1 MIKNIFLVL
10 IFLSIFFFIFF
21 VISTYMSDKNIK
33 KINTNRTSVY
43 KKIEENISNLPL
55 LTNDTKDVIEFNSGY
70 RNDNNKIKRN
80 FWELFKKH
88 D

>member
-1 MIKNIFLVL
+1 
-10 IFLSIFFFIFF
+10 
-21 VISTYMSDKNIK
+21 MSDKNIK
-33 KINTNRTSVY
+33 NINTNRTSVY
-43 KKIEENISNLPL
+43 KKIESNISNLPL

>member
-1 MIKNIFLVL
+1 MIKNIFSVL
-10 IFLSIFFFIFF
+10 IFLSICFFIFF

-33 KINTNRTSVY
+33 KINTNRTNVY

-55 LTNDTKDVIEFNSGY
+55 LTNDTKDVMEFNSGY

-80 FWELFKKH
+80 FWELFKKN

>member
-1 MIKNIFLVL
+1 MIKNIFSVL
-10 IFLSIFFFIFF
+10 IFLSICFFIFF

-33 KINTNRTSVY
+33 NINTNRTSVY
-43 KKIEENISNLPL
+43 KKIESNISNLPQ

>member
-1 MIKNIFLVL
+1 
-10 IFLSIFFFIFF
+10 
-21 VISTYMSDKNIK
+21 MSDKNIK
-33 KINTNRTSVY
+33 KINSNRTSVY

-55 LTNDTKDVIEFNSGY
+55 LTNDTKNVIEFNSGY

-80 FWELFKKH
+80 FRELFKKN

>member
-1 MIKNIFLVL
+1 MIKNIFSVL
-10 IFLSIFFFIFF
+10 IFLSICFFIFF

-33 KINTNRTSVY
+33 KINANRTNVY
-43 KKIEENISNLPL
+43 KKIEGNISNLPQ

>member
-1 MIKNIFLVL
+1 MIKNIFSVL
-10 IFLSIFFFIFF
+10 IFLFICFFIFF
-21 VISTYMSDKNIK
+21 VVSTYISDKNIK

-43 KKIEENISNLPL
+43 KKIEDNVENLPF

-70 RNDNNKIKRN
+70 DNDNNKIKRN
-80 FWELFKKH
+80 FWKLFKKN